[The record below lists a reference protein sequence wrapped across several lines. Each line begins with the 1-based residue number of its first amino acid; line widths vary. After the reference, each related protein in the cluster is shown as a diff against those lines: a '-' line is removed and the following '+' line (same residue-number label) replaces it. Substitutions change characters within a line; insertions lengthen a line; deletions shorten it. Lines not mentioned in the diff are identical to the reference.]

1 MTNAQILKNMLTEEV
16 IPEVE
21 DYMDD
26 IFELIATKKATPED
40 EEELDEVRDMRD
52 EFKEMITELEND
64 EIDEDECAEIIS
76 ELKAMRALEE

>member
-1 MTNAQILKNMLTEEV
+1 MTKAQALKKMLIEEV

-26 IFELIATKKATPED
+26 IFELIATKKATSED

-52 EFKEMITELEND
+52 EFKEMVAEIDND
-64 EIDEDECAEIIS
+64 ELDEDECAEIIA
-76 ELKAMRALEE
+76 ELEAMRTAD